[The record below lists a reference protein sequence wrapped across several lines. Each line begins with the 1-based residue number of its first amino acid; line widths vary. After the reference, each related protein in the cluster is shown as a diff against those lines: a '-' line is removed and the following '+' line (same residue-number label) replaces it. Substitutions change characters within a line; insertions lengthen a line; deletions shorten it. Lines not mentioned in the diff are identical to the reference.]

1 MANENP
7 YLALVQDDVTGTLRQ
22 SMTAAS
28 DKNPDMEAT
37 LQALASKA
45 GVPLDAVRLNQPEV
59 QRQVDAQSLDY
70 AELAKRLPTTA
81 AFLSEQNNAAVARDD
96 VESLSFLEDSLNFGA
111 NFVRSVVASAP
122 SAGAGLYGVAQAGAE
137 LAATVASPLVGTIL
151 PENPFGRM
159 AESMKRQRANAEAVA
174 KSAEGDQAGMGFVQK
189 SALSGAKSLGQN
201 LLMMPASVLSGS
213 PLPMLT
219 GMTATTGGQS
229 YGQARDA
236 GVSVP
241 GSLIFGSSQAS
252 IEYATEMFPAIN
264 LLRDM
269 GLKSSAKKML
279 INQVMTEVPGEQVA
293 TVFQDMNEWAVLNP
307 AKPFSE
313 YLAERPSAAAQT
325 LIATLVST
333 GGQVGVTQAINR
345 AANGAREKQAVDI
358 LTALK
363 DGVMDSKTF
372 ERAPERVK
380 QFIAQHVKNG
390 PLENVFIPA
399 DQLSTYFQTIN
410 IDPAAAAAEMGATNY
425 QEAVATG
432 GDVIIPLAEFIGN
445 VAKTEHYDALLQDIR
460 FTQGEM
466 TARERDLFEKNH
478 PDEVAQMVADA
489 ANFELPQEQPALAQM
504 RDDIAGQLI
513 GGGMERTTAE
523 QYAKMYAGTMAN
535 LAERSGQDP
544 LALHQQYGLQVARQM
559 PDILTKLGTSDIQID
574 PLLDM
579 LRSGAG
585 PTDQQINGPS
595 LIEFIRS
602 IGGINDAGG
611 ELRQMEVDR
620 DKAPFVKNIAQLTG
634 RSVDEVAALANEA
647 GYMVGDLL
655 DAIEQEIAGNP
666 TYSANNANEEALGR
680 SRDLNNLA
688 EYLNSIGV
696 DLATAS
702 NDDVRK
708 AMAAAIG
715 NVYGQAAPQTVGD
728 FTAGIE
734 ARYPGVKLDLFG
746 SGDKLTLSRIVVP
759 KDGRGAG
766 TGSAIMQAII
776 DFADANGKTVS
787 PTPAADFGGTVS
799 RLKHFYKRFG
809 FVENKGKN
817 KDFTISES
825 MYREPE
831 KTTLNQPDDGGMSD
845 RRGYIQF
852 GANRKFSI
860 ALLERANLSTFLHE
874 TGHFWLEVM
883 GDLAADPNSSQQMR
897 DDYAATLKFLGV
909 DSREKIGMEQH
920 ELFARA
926 NEAYLREGKSPSPEM
941 RAMFQKFK
949 SWLMMIYKSL
959 SDLNVTLNDEVR
971 GVFDRIYASDAEIE
985 AARHEVDVS
994 ALLSTA
1000 QDVGLSDAEFVLY
1013 RKSIEGEVLRAKEKL
1028 AAKLMHQFERE
1039 KLKWWNDELA
1049 KTTEQ
1054 VAAEVDAMPDQQA
1067 FAALVDGALPDGTA
1081 IKLDKAELVEKYG
1094 KEYIKRLPRGKAATY
1109 SNKGDGWGA
1118 QDAAE
1123 VFGFKTADDL
1133 VQALVNM
1140 RPRKDLIAA
1149 EARQRMVDL
1158 HGDILTDGTIT
1169 AEVDAAMHNDEKA
1182 DRLAFELK
1190 LLRRKQREV
1199 KPHINNAMK
1208 EDKQAARAA
1217 TDVPPVSAFRDA
1229 ARGIIGQTLVRDA
1242 RPYQYLLA
1250 ERKASKAAFKAMAN
1264 KDYLVAANEKQRELL
1279 NHYLYLEATKAV
1291 EQADNVVDHMGKL
1304 GKTAAQQRI
1313 GKAGHDYLDQIN
1325 GLMEQY
1331 EFKRVGLRT
1340 IDRRKSLMEWYQE
1353 QVDNGFEPVIDA
1365 DLLARAGTVNYKELQ
1380 FDQLFALDDAVTSIE
1395 HLAKLKNKLLANRKG
1410 IERDQAIS
1418 ELVAIAEESNAKVI
1432 RPYDL
1437 EQRTAGE
1444 KVSDWF
1450 AAKDRAMLNVRTL
1463 VKWLDGGKAD
1473 GPWHTM
1479 LFNPASEAQTA
1490 QLDLMKSIGKPVDEL
1505 MDAFLSDGDRMR
1517 DKFNTQLGVVSR
1529 KFLMSIAFNMGSASS
1544 FDKMIKGGP
1553 GKRVDGAAR
1562 VQWNESTIQDMVANL
1577 DAKDWNFI
1585 QGIWTILDTKMYPKI
1600 NEMTKRVSG
1609 VPLSKVE
1616 AKPFMVTTRDGQTL
1630 SLDGGYYPLK
1640 YDPQYSQAGL
1650 KQDSGPLAGLT
1661 EAGYS
1666 SATTPRGHT
1675 KARAEGYAAPL
1686 MFDFTHILQSHLAG
1700 SIKDLTHREFLMD
1713 AQGLLRDDRIRAVL
1727 QERLG
1732 AEYEG
1737 EFMSWLKRIANDG
1750 NAAPAGSLTFID
1762 KFAEASRTNA
1772 TIVMLGYKVTTV
1784 LAQSAG
1790 IFNAMEHP
1798 NVGAGWFARGLNEAT
1813 RSPAASYALV
1823 TEKSGEMRHRFD
1835 TIDQSVREVLQKGTH
1850 KGAYG
1855 KTKDAINR
1863 SAFIGINIADR
1874 LVTIPTWLGAY
1885 RKAVSGGMAED
1896 DAVHAAD
1903 DAVVGS
1909 QGAGGAKDINS
1920 IQAARGAVK
1929 LFTMFF
1935 TPFAAQYARLRS
1947 VGRAAGQ
1954 KGWRYTPEAVM
1965 RVAMLTFLPAV
1976 MADLVTARG
1985 PSKCAPDDPEC
1996 PLKWLA
2002 IKMAT
2007 SVTATIPGVREAG
2020 NALEMYVMGGQQG
2033 VKISPLV
2040 GALDKVSKTTIQ
2052 SFEIAFGD
2060 REFDSKFAWNVF
2072 DSAGYVVGLPTGQA
2086 HITGEYLADL
2096 LTDKAD
2102 PEGPGEFM
2110 RDLMFRRPK
2119 KE

>member
-1 MANENP
+1 MATENP
-7 YLALVQDDVTGTLRQ
+7 YLALVQDDVSGTLRQ
-22 SMTAAS
+22 SLTAAS
-28 DKNPDMEAT
+28 DKNPDVEAK
-37 LQALASKA
+37 LQALANKA

-59 QRQVDAQSLDY
+59 QRQVDAESLDY

-96 VESLSFLEDSLNFGA
+96 VEKLSFLEDSLNFGA
-111 NFVRSVVASAP
+111 NFVRSVGASLP
-122 SAGAGLYGVAQAGAE
+122 SAGAGLYGLAQAGAE
-137 LAATVASPLVGTIL
+137 TAAGLVDPLVGTVL

-159 AESMKRQRANAEAVA
+159 AGSLKASRLNAEAVA
-174 KSAEGDQAGMGFVQK
+174 KQWEGDRAGMGFVQK

-201 LLMMPASVLSGS
+201 LMMLPASVLSGS
-213 PLPMLT
+213 PVPMLA
-219 GMTATTGGQS
+219 GMTATTGGQA

-241 GSLIFGSSQAS
+241 GSLIFGSSQAT
-252 IEYATEMFPAIN
+252 IEYATEMLPATS
-264 LLRDM
+264 LLRDI
-269 GLKSSAKKML
+269 GLRTTFKRML
-279 INQVMTEVPGEQVA
+279 GRQMFQEGWTEQIA
-293 TVFQDMNEWAVLNP
+293 TALQDLNEWAVINP
-307 AKPFSE
+307 ERPFSD
-313 YLAERPSAAAQT
+313 YIAERPSAFLQT
-325 LIATLVST
+325 LIATAVAS
-333 GGQVGVTQAINR
+333 GGQVTLAQAASR
-345 AANGAREKQAVDI
+345 AVNGPREQKTVDI

-380 QFIAQHVKNG
+380 QFIAQHTKNG

-432 GDVIIPLAEFIGN
+432 GDVIIPLSEFIGN

-523 QYAKMYAGTMAN
+523 QYAKMYASTMAN

-544 LALHQQYGLQVARQM
+544 LALHQQYGLQVARHM

-611 ELRQMEVDR
+611 ELRQMEVDV
-620 DKAPFVKNIAQLTG
+620 DKAPFIKNLAQLTG
-634 RSVDEVAALANEA
+634 QGVDEVAALANEA

-666 TYSANNANEEALGR
+666 TFSTNNANEEVLGR

-688 EYLNSIGV
+688 EYLGSIGV

-715 NVYGQAAPQTVGD
+715 NVYGQ
-728 FTAGIE
+728 
-734 ARYPGVKLDLFG
+734 
-746 SGDKLTLSRIVVP
+746 
-759 KDGRGAG
+759 
-766 TGSAIMQAII
+766 
-776 DFADANGKTVS
+776 
-787 PTPAADFGGTVS
+787 
-799 RLKHFYKRFG
+799 
-809 FVENKGKN
+809 
-817 KDFTISES
+817 
-825 MYREPE
+825 
-831 KTTLNQPDDGGMSD
+831 PDDGSMSD

-852 GANRKFSI
+852 GANRKFNI

-883 GDLAADPNSSQQMR
+883 GDLATDPNSSQQMR
-897 DDYAATLKFLGV
+897 DDYATTLKFLGV

-926 NEAYLREGKSPSPEM
+926 NEAYLREGKAPSPEM

-985 AARHEVDVS
+985 AARNEVDVS
-994 ALLSTA
+994 ALLTTA
-1000 QDVGLSDAEFVLY
+1000 QEAGLSDAEFVLY
-1013 RKSIEGEVLRAKEKL
+1013 RKSIEGEVARAKEKL
-1028 AAKLMHQFERE
+1028 AAKLMRQFERE

-1049 KTTEQ
+1049 KVTEQ
-1054 VAAEVDAMPDQQA
+1054 VAAEVNAMPDQQA
-1067 FAALVDGALPDGTA
+1067 FAALVEGKMPSGAE

-1094 KEYIKRLPRGKAATY
+1094 AEYVKRLPRGKAAVY

-1118 QDAAE
+1118 QDASEA
-1123 VFGFKTADDL
+1123 FGFKTADDL

-1140 RPRKDLIAA
+1140 RPRKELIPA
-1149 EARQRMVDL
+1149 EARQRMIDQ
-1158 HGDILTDGTIT
+1158 HGDILTDGTMT
-1169 AEVDAAMHNDEKA
+1169 EEVDAAMHNDEKA

-1199 KPHINNAMK
+1199 KPFVNQAKGEAAQAAKQVKQDADFAKRERAYEQRWLAAEADLVKQMDKAVEQSKRDALQDKINALREEAAQAK
-1208 EDKQAARAA
+1208 RERATEQKQARAA
-1217 TDVPPVSAFRDA
+1217 ADVPPVSAFRDA
-1229 ARGIIGQTLVRDA
+1229 ARGIIGQTMVRDA

-1304 GKTAAQQRI
+1304 GKTAAQERI

-1331 EFKRVGLRT
+1331 EFRRVGLRT

-1418 ELVAIAEESNAKVI
+1418 ELVAIAEENNAKVI

-1444 KVSDWF
+1444 KVADWF

-1517 DKFNTQLGVVSR
+1517 DKFTTPLGVVSR
-1529 KFLMSIAFNMGSASS
+1529 KFLMSIAFNMGSKSS
-1544 FDKMIKGGP
+1544 LDKMIKGGP

-1562 VQWNESTIQDMVANL
+1562 VQWDEATIQGMVANL

-1609 VPLSKVE
+1609 VPLAKVE
-1616 AKPFMVTTRDGQTL
+1616 AKPFMVTTRDGQSL
-1630 SLDGGYYPLK
+1630 SLAGGYYPLK
-1640 YDPQYSQAGL
+1640 YDPLYSQAGL

-1686 MFDFTHILQSHLAG
+1686 MFDFTQILQSHLAG

-1713 AQGLLRDDRIRAVL
+1713 AQSLLRDDRIRQVL

-1732 AEYEG
+1732 PEYEG

-1750 NAAPAGSLTFID
+1750 NVTPAGSLTFVD

-1790 IFNAMEHP
+1790 IFNAIEHP

-1813 RSPAASYALV
+1813 RSPAASYAFV
-1823 TEKSGEMRHRFD
+1823 IEKSGEMRHRFD

-1874 LVTIPTWLGAY
+1874 LVTIPAWLGAY

-1954 KGWRYTPEAVM
+1954 KGWKYTPEAVM
-1965 RVAMLTFLPAV
+1965 RVALLTFLPAV

-1985 PSKCAPDDPEC
+1985 PSKCSPDDPEC
-1996 PLKWLA
+1996 PAKWLA
-2002 IKMAT
+2002 LKMAT
-2007 SVTATIPGVREAG
+2007 SITATIPGVREAG
-2020 NALEMYVMGGQQG
+2020 NALEMYAMGGMQG

-2040 GALDKVSKTTIQ
+2040 SALDKVSKTTIQ
-2052 SFEIAFGD
+2052 SFEIAFGE

-2086 HITGEYLADL
+2086 HITGEYLTDL

-2110 RDLMFRRPK
+2110 RDLMFKRQK